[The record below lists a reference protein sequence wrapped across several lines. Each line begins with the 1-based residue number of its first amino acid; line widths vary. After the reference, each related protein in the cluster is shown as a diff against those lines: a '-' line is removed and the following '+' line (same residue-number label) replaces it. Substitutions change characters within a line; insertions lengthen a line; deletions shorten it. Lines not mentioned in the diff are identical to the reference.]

1 MKISLNHSFAVLC
14 LHRHPSLLV
23 LPAHV
28 VPAHPSTLC
37 LVFNFCIYLFMQSGH
52 VCATGRVWRSEE
64 NLQKSFSP
72 SIYVGS
78 EDQTQVIRLGGRC
91 LYLLSHLTVPFWCV
105 ITGPVVLLFM
115 YSRGTCLD
123 SW

>member
-78 EDQTQVIRLGGRC
+78 EDQTQVLNHVPS
-91 LYLLSHLTVPFWCV
+91 LVSKFLETVQKNHWLRN
-105 ITGPVVLLFM
+105 ILI
-115 YSRGTCLD
+115 S
-123 SW
+123 